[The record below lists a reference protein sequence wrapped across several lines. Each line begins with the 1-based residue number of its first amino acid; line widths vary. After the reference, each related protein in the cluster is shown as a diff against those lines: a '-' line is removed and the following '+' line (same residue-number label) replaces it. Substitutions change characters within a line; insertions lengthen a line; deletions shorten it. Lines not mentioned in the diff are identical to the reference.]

1 MHLISQKVARK
12 GLPFVSN
19 ASFYG
24 FSGRRADKHCCVQ
37 SKVAMVEE
45 IRNIKRE
52 VLPNG
57 LTILTE
63 EMQHIRSVSIGIWVK
78 TGSRHEDP
86 HVNGISHFLEHM
98 VFKGTKGRTAADIA
112 RQMDSIGGNMD
123 AFTAKECICFN
134 VKVLDEH
141 MPIALD
147 VLSDLV
153 LNPVF
158 DTSDISRERG
168 VILEEIKM
176 DEDNPDYLVHEIF
189 TQNFWKD
196 HPLGKPILGT
206 KDTVRKF
213 EQASLKDHAA
223 RYFSPANIIISAAG
237 SLNHE
242 RFVELV
248 KEKFSHLAKVKNGFH
263 QAAPKIVSRIVL
275 RNKKSLEQV
284 QICVGVPSHPISHEQ
299 RYSSYLLN
307 TLLGGG
313 MSSRLFQNIREQQGL
328 VYAIFSELNPYRDTG
343 CLSVYA
349 GTSRQ
354 SATKVVESIV
364 KEFRDIKQPVSADEL
379 RRAKDQLKGSL
390 MLSLESSS
398 ARMSNLARQ
407 EMYFDR
413 FLGLDEI
420 IERIEAVT
428 VDDLLEMSKEF
439 FKTEAI
445 AVTVLGNLDGLKI
458 SRDQLAC

>member
-1 MHLISQKVARK
+1 MVSDVRK
-12 GLPFVSN
+12 
-19 ASFYG
+19 
-24 FSGRRADKHCCVQ
+24 
-37 SKVAMVEE
+37 
-45 IRNIKRE
+45 IKRE

-57 LTILTE
+57 LTILSE

-78 TGSRHEDP
+78 AGSRDEEP
-86 HVNGISHFLEHM
+86 EANGISHFVEHM
-98 VFKGTKGRTAADIA
+98 VFKGTSSRSAEDIA
-112 RQMDSIGGNMD
+112 RQIDSIGGNMD

-141 MPIALD
+141 VPIAFD

-153 LNPVF
+153 LNPIF
-158 DTSDISRERG
+158 DEKDISRERG

-206 KDTVRKF
+206 KETVRRF
-213 EQASLKDHAA
+213 ERPLLLDSFGRGFVPGNLIVA
-223 RYFSPANIIISAAG
+223 AAG
-237 SLNHE
+237 NLGHA

-248 KEKFSHLAKVKNGFH
+248 QQRFQHLKAAKNGLH
-263 QAAPKIVSRIVL
+263 QATPKITPRIVT
-275 RNKKSLEQV
+275 RNKKELEQV
-284 QICVGVPSHPISHEQ
+284 QICVGVPSYSISHER
-299 RYSSYLLN
+299 RYVSYVLN

-313 MSSRLFQNIREQQGL
+313 MSSRLFQNIRERQGL
-328 VYAIFSELNPYRDTG
+328 AYAIFSELNPYRDTG
-343 CLSVYA
+343 CLSIYA
-349 GTSRQ
+349 GTSLE
-354 SATKVVESIV
+354 SASKVVDSIIE
-364 KEFRDIKQPVSADEL
+364 EFRKLKAGLVPAEEL

-390 MLSLESSS
+390 MLSLESST

-413 FLGLDEI
+413 FFGLDEI
-420 IERIEAVT
+420 IERIERVT
-428 VDDLLEMSKEF
+428 AEDLLQLAGEYF
-439 FKTEAI
+439 HTDLV

-458 SRDQLAC
+458 TREQLAC